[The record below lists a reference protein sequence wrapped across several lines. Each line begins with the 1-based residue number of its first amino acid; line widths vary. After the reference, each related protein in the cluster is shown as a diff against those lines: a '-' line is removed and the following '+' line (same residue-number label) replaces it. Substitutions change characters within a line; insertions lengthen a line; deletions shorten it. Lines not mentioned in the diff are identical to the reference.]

1 METPKPSS
9 RNRVQA
15 SEILQIEP
23 PTNLTSFFDGKPP
36 KLWCAGEPAI
46 LGGKLLGILSARQID
61 SDLEL
66 ATSQILKQLASLK
79 EVAFVG
85 GWHSPLEEEA
95 LRILLAQTARVVFC
109 IPKALNRFVL
119 PVDVDTRFRQGQ
131 ALLLTHCSP
140 KAKRISRDAS
150 IRRNQL
156 VIGLATVLLVLSAP
170 AGSASLALGKSA
182 VHRGKPVFTPEHRM
196 NKDLL
201 GYNALPATFDNIRIA
216 LGQEL
221 WQ

>member
-1 METPKPSS
+1 METRNRSS
-9 RNRVQA
+9 KNRVQA
-15 SEILQIEP
+15 DEILEIEP
-23 PTNLTSFFDGKPP
+23 PTDLISFFDGKPP
-36 KLWCAGEPAI
+36 KLWCLGEPAI
-46 LGGKLLGILSARQID
+46 LTGKLLGILSARQID
-61 SDLEL
+61 SDLAL

-85 GWHSPLEEEA
+85 GWHSPLEKEA
-95 LRILLAQTARVVFC
+95 LRILLAQTAPVVFC
-109 IPKALNRFVL
+109 IPKALNRFVP
-119 PVDVDTRFRQGQ
+119 PVDVENRISQGQ

-140 KAKRISRDAS
+140 KAKRITRDAS

-156 VIGLATVLLVLSAP
+156 VTGLATAMLVLSAP
-170 AGSASLALGKSA
+170 TGSASLALAKSA

-196 NKDLL
+196 NKNLL